1 MLARCRKWNTPP
13 QVKTRKLASAH
24 ISVSVT
30 ITCRHRRNYEREISA
45 ISGLSIHHHHLS
57 HQGYARSYGMLPA
70 ATISFMVGGIL
81 GVPFLIAVCNSELAD
96 LRRILHGVQIFSDT
110 QPRQCSGHVSKT
122 KVVKRVPQP
131 GTIPLLLL

>member
-1 MLARCRKWNTPP
+1 
-13 QVKTRKLASAH
+13 
-24 ISVSVT
+24 
-30 ITCRHRRNYEREISA
+30 
-45 ISGLSIHHHHLS
+45 
-57 HQGYARSYGMLPA
+57 MLPA

-110 QPRQCSGHVSKT
+110 QQRQCSGHVSKT

-131 GTIPLLLL
+131 GTIALLLL